1 MQTHLVTPGITR
13 REYSSHQR
21 LYAMLVAVLL
31 GAITALTVF
40 LGVSGGQ
47 KTAHADANWGVPMFC
62 SAPGLGNH
70 MDGGNAWESP
80 LTRIPSSDK
89 AGRTLTLQEAF
100 GSNLYFVNYQ
110 GEGDGTQWTRE
121 ANNKNLDD
129 ISGKTD
135 DVKDK
140 LEGIRTAPTC
150 FSGGLVNGLG
160 NFLLSTSN
168 FLAAVSEFFVT
179 SAFDPK
185 IFCDNASDTGCIN
198 VVKIVGGEGS
208 NSEGGIIGAL
218 TSGLLIPL
226 STVMAIIAA
235 VLMVIDVLRTRA
247 VRQFFVRALSLV
259 FVYVFG
265 LMFALNPM
273 MVAKIPQTVGNTL
286 TSLIVTPF
294 VDATDTPAT
303 DDGTAS
309 GAGVCQADAP
319 GVSESEQMSL
329 TMASLNC
336 RIWKAF
342 VLGPYAQASFGRS
355 YESLQLSNSDISKA
369 VSDAGY
375 SPEDYDVPL
384 KSMTALDEQ
393 SNKQLKLD
401 GSSPKVRNLA
411 AYQLYLQTNAAKPGD
426 ENFHDQDVDARW
438 YRVILP
444 VAHNDSMWDTWTFSF
459 ASAFRRLAFAGLS
472 LFSAALGTFLI
483 AFTAILALVWLF
495 VTMLVICLL
504 PLFLL
509 IGLEQTRGRRLLFK
523 FLAEMGSIIAKYLL
537 SLVLVIVTVV
547 VYGAVLGSIDDAA
560 MAFLGVI
567 VMTLAMLIMRE
578 RIMGLFGDLSLLG
591 TGRVGNNI
599 SRRVGSVA
607 RSVRSAAGG
616 AAGGALAERSL
627 RPGAFA
633 RGAWDATKRDIK
645 RTDGFTANALRQ
657 ADRIS
662 EDNKADMRA
671 RAQMAGQ
678 RGQQHLDE
686 ANRARQEYRAHAA
699 NTEQIADEHDALAEQ
714 VNNLT
719 GHAEVVHKVENQVTG
734 DFRAQGGNAAAFAD
748 LQDLRNEL
756 QQAQVAFAAAQA
768 AGADAGDLA
777 SRSQD
782 ISRLRGD
789 VNARENLLGSSMNLS
804 AMEAD
809 YNARLAAELT
819 GRGMQDFTEDDAA
832 RVVGFANR
840 ISALQ
845 SQYNAEVTQAQDT
858 RRHYDEMV
866 DAAATESGRQDALN
880 NEYLE
885 WKPGQFVSNKRAQ
898 QVSAAAEEA
907 KEAYAA
913 EHRDRHRLPDLD
925 TLGGTADQEQYR
937 RGRDVEDEG
946 EQPQDDGQ
954 QGDATGSSAGA
965 EEDGHAPVHDR
976 ERRTGGEEGDPD
988 TESRPE
994 DRPRETPFESR
1005 DEQSSQHRPQD
1016 PEEDGMPYDDAE
1028 PVRAPSTPEPQRD
1041 ERAEPQREERAQDRP
1056 AERRSDP
1063 ETKPRRPEPV
1073 SESRGEEQQKKDTA
1087 SQRTE
1092 SRTVPKVNPLRAG
1105 RSSEDAQ
1112 RPQPEPQRRTAGRQ
1126 VPPRPVKSRRSGG
1139 EPGEQKPSPMEQARQ
1154 RRREQN
1160 EAAGDGNPTRRII
1173 RPGEP
1178 DDAARPRRI
1187 FRPGDD
1193 D

>member
-160 NFLLSTSN
+160 NFLLTTSN

-294 VDATDTPAT
+294 VDATDTTAT

-472 LFSAALGTFLI
+472 LFSSVLGTFLI

-645 RTDGFTANALRQ
+645 RTDGFAANALRQ

-699 NTEQIADEHDALAEQ
+699 DTEQIADEHDALAEQ

-734 DFRAQGGNAAAFAD
+734 DIRAQGGNAAAFAD

-756 QQAQVAFAAAQA
+756 QQAQVALAAAQA

-777 SRSQD
+777 SRSQN

-789 VNARENLLGSSMNLS
+789 VSARENLLGSSMNLS

-819 GRGMQDFTEDDAA
+819 GRGIQDFTEDDAA

-866 DAAATESGRQDALN
+866 DAAATELGRQDALN
-880 NEYLE
+880 SEYLD
-885 WKPGQFVSNKRAQ
+885 WKPGQFVSNKQTQ
-898 QVSAAAEEA
+898 QVSAATEEA

-925 TLGGTADQEQYR
+925 ALGGTSDQEQYR
-937 RGRDVEDEG
+937 RG
-946 EQPQDDGQ
+946 
-954 QGDATGSSAGA
+954 
-965 EEDGHAPVHDR
+965 
-976 ERRTGGEEGDPD
+976 TGGEEAPDAEGEGRTPENEPEPFEGRVPENERQPFEGRAPENEPEPGSEGGNDQPREGQFEGGDS
-988 TESRPE
+988 EGGRYRPE
-994 DRPRETPFESR
+994 DR
-1005 DEQSSQHRPQD
+1005 DN
-1016 PEEDGMPYDDAE
+1016 DGIPYDDAE
-1028 PVRAPSTPEPQRD
+1028 PVQAPRPESRQEQRQERSEGQPQ
-1041 ERAEPQREERAQDRP
+1041 ER
-1056 AERRSDP
+1056 P
-1063 ETKPRRPEPV
+1063 ERRPEPTFIPEGEQKTTEKEQKDR
-1073 SESRGEEQQKKDTA
+1073 ESVGT

-1092 SRTVPKVNPLRAG
+1092 SRTVPKVNPLRPG
-1105 RSSEDAQ
+1105 RFSEDAQ
-1112 RPQPEPQRRTAGRQ
+1112 RPQAERPRRTGGQQ
-1126 VPPRPVKSRRSGG
+1126 VPPRPVKSSRSGG

-1160 EAAGDGNPTRRII
+1160 EAAGDSNPTRRII